1 MNGRLGL
8 RWAGVLVGVA
18 FGSACAAQTPE
29 PTLAKPAPPAPSTTR
44 AAEPAEVEQPAAA
57 PPSASE
63 PITPTS
69 FVVGRLEV
77 YKLAP
82 TLFAGAPPAPA
93 VEPVPYERFR
103 LLGTLQVGHSHLS
116 MLDLS
121 VDETRLLAVS
131 ESEARL
137 RVYDT
142 ASQRLLAQASVEGYG
157 KFGAGEFLFWP
168 LPDQP
173 HRVMFAAPFGIQ
185 LLDPTGSGGALWL
198 GLESAGDLKVD
209 HGLVGNTTAE
219 GQGQASVL
227 TLYQPGYREGVPELA
242 PLLRVVASE
251 RVEDWVLS
259 PDHSQ
264 LGVVY
269 FPSNEIEWI
278 DLRARQVLWR
288 TSAPEFTNS
297 LDLSPDGSLLAVG
310 GKELRVVQLANPQ
323 EVGVY
328 TGFDNNIHE
337 VHFTPASDAV
347 AASSY
352 DGHLRFVSATAPSGT
367 LTLRKTLRHT
377 GTANVYAFRFTRDG
391 RRVYSCS
398 GDRSV
403 RVFGL

>member
-1 MNGRLGL
+1 MT
-8 RWAGVLVGVA
+8 RWAVTLVGLA
-18 FGSACAAQTPE
+18 LGSACAAQTPE
-29 PTLAKPAPPAPSTTR
+29 PTLAKPAPEAPSTTR
-44 AAEPAEVEQPAAA
+44 AVEPAEVQPPIAA
-57 PPSASE
+57 PPSAAD
-63 PITPTS
+63 PIEPTS
-69 FVVGRLEV
+69 FRVGRLEV
-77 YKLAP
+77 RKLDPALFDGTPAP
-82 TLFAGAPPAPA
+82 PA
-93 VEPVPYERFR
+93 VEPVAYERFR

-142 ASQRLLAQASVEGYG
+142 ASERLVAQTSVEGYG
-157 KFGAGEFLFWP
+157 KFGAAEFLFWP

-185 LLDPTGSGGALWL
+185 LLEPTGSGPALWL

-219 GQGQASVL
+219 GQALASVL

-242 PLLRVVASE
+242 PLLRIVASE

-259 PDHSQ
+259 PHHSH

-278 DLRARQVLWR
+278 DLKARQVLWR

-310 GKELRVVQLANPQ
+310 GKELRVVDVANPKQ
-323 EVGVY
+323 VGVF
-328 TGFDNNIHE
+328 TDFDNNIHE
-337 VHFTPASDAV
+337 VHFAPAGDAV

-352 DGHLRFVSATAPSGT
+352 DGHLRVVSASAPGGT
-367 LTLRKTLRHT
+367 LTLRKALRHT

-398 GDRSV
+398 GDRTV